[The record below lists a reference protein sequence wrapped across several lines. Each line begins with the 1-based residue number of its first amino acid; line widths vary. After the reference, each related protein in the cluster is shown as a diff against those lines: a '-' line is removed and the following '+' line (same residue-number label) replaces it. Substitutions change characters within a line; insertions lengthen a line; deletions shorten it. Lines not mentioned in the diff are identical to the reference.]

1 MTTKQIRSN
10 NSSLPLRLKLASG
23 YILLIVL
30 LGMIVF
36 VVWNGKQQVISLN
49 AAERIVQEKR
59 ITVNRTFEQLLG
71 LSFSDDLL
79 LSGDTAALASYRA
92 KRLEAVATLYKL
104 KTYYPAPEQQA
115 RIDSV
120 CMLLEEKE
128 LHLCKVLETLLA
140 QDETEELIRRRIPYL
155 ASQVEREDAPET
167 KKKGGFWGLFRKKQK
182 DATPPPTA
190 NTSAMLYSFGR
201 EVEAMQQYQQAQL
214 AAYADSLRQRNI
226 QLNGK

>member
-10 NSSLPLRLKLASG
+10 NSSLPLRLKIASG

-104 KTYYPAPEQQA
+104 KTYYPAFEQQA

-128 LHLCKVLETLLA
+128 LHLCKVLETLSA
-140 QDETEELIRRRIPYL
+140 QD
-155 ASQVEREDAPET
+155 
-167 KKKGGFWGLFRKKQK
+167 G
-182 DATPPPTA
+182 
-190 NTSAMLYSFGR
+190 N
-201 EVEAMQQYQQAQL
+201 
-214 AAYADSLRQRNI
+214 
-226 QLNGK
+226 